1 MRLRAEVTS
10 RGQLLQALG
19 DPEIELI
26 YAPLSL
32 LDRGLS
38 AEAARLAAVPPIY
51 LADCEEAVFARLT
64 ALREMGYSKALAHTV
79 GHIGL
84 LKKHGFSV
92 YGGARLNCLN
102 SASLSFFAEQGVR
115 DTVVSAELT
124 ARQINGMKKPFPIGF
139 LAYGHLPL
147 MVTRRCPIRDGAPCK
162 RKNESDRCA
171 ENFITDRK
179 NRKMRVI
186 CAENTVEILNPDVL
200 DLGDR
205 LERFRNADF
214 AVLKFTAEEEIG
226 PILSAYREGRRTGS
240 ASFTRGLYFRG
251 LENEKSGKER
261 T

>member
-1 MRLRAEVTS
+1 MKLRAEVA
-10 RGQLLQALG
+10 RREQLLEALAAP
-19 DPEIELI
+19 DIELI

-32 LDRGLS
+32 LDRSLS
-38 AEAARLAAVPPIY
+38 GEAARLAAVPPIY
-51 LADCEEAVFARLT
+51 LADCEEAVSARLT
-64 ALREMGYSKALAHTV
+64 ALREMGYFQALAHTV
-79 GHIGL
+79 GHIEL
-84 LKKHGFSV
+84 LEKCGFSV

-102 SASLSFFAEQGVR
+102 SESLSFFAERGVR

-124 ARQINGMKKPFPIGF
+124 ARQINGLKKPFPIGF
-139 LAYGHLPL
+139 LAYGNLPL

-162 RKNESDRCA
+162 RKNGTEPCS

-186 CAENTVEILNPDVL
+186 CSENTVEILNPDVL

-205 LERFRNADF
+205 LGKFRNADF
-214 AVLKFTAEEEIG
+214 AVLKFTDEEKLE

-251 LENEKSGKER
+251 LENEKNETER